1 MVKILVFLAKGTT
14 EQRFFH
20 VSTLGIFSHFTS
32 EQINKISKYRGKVL
46 QKLLQCAK
54 MMESILLTRA
64 FFFLHSFL
72 FNQSW
77 AGSPQRQDKTPG
89 NKGPPR
95 STG

>member
-64 FFFLHSFL
+64 FFFFTQLL
-72 FNQSW
+72 I
-77 AGSPQRQDKTPG
+77 
-89 NKGPPR
+89 
-95 STG
+95 